1 MLDSSQPTSLAW
13 GADLRFFYNDAFIEV
28 LADRHPSALTRPFW
42 EVWPEARQDFEPA
55 MQQVWD
61 GKPVFHIN
69 MPFRIRR
76 HGSEKVWFTYSLLP
90 IRDDEG
96 KVAGVFNPIIET
108 TQQVVTGQRQSF
120 ELELVNRLRKT
131 GSPDD
136 VVAAA
141 IDLLGRR
148 LGVSRVLYAEVDLS
162 DGTAFIRRDWTAE
175 GVASMAGTK
184 NTMDDFGPEMIA
196 ALRCGTVTAID
207 DVVLDRRTGN
217 HAAAYDSIGVRAELL
232 VPLPPSGPLRVV
244 LALHRAKPHHWRTE
258 EVLVAQD
265 TAERTWMAV
274 EASRAEAALR
284 AAAAR
289 DAFRVRV
296 VDALR
301 GLDDPAE
308 IENAGAR
315 LLGEH
320 LHANRVFY
328 SPLKDD
334 HYEFVGNFE
343 RDVPHMPPENFPVPK
358 FGQWVFDAY
367 RSGLPLICT
376 DTQADPR
383 FSPAEKQAYA
393 SIYCIGTIGVPLIK
407 QGKLAAIL
415 GVQTAAARAWTADE
429 VALVA
434 DLAERIWE
442 TAERAKTGA
451 KLREAQERY
460 LALFNAIDQGFCTI
474 EMAFDAEQKP
484 VDYRFLEVSPAFER
498 ETGIHNAVGRWVRD
512 IVPDHEQHWFDIY
525 GHVALTGEPA
535 RFENY
540 STPLGRWWE
549 VYAFRIHH
557 PALRRVAIL
566 FRDITERRRAEDALR
581 DSEERLR
588 ALFDSM
594 SEAFLIM
601 EAILTAEGKIADLRF
616 IETNPAFDRYTTLGD
631 PRGRTMNELMPD
643 VDAIWHEHC
652 ERVLRTGE
660 AAQFEMPI
668 KSPDRWLAVSAT
680 RLGGANSRRLAIVFA
695 DITDRKRAEEMIRH
709 ASLHDP
715 LTGLPNRAMLFEYAN
730 HMLPHNRRT
739 GQRAAV
745 LFLDLDRFKPINDT
759 HDHETGDAVL
769 QDVARRLAERL
780 RTEDIVIRLGGDE
793 FVVLLQEIRNEAA
806 AADIARQIIARV
818 DEPYLIGELALS
830 LSASIGISIF
840 PNDGQDID
848 TLISHA
854 DLAMYQAKQAGRN
867 NFQFYSSEYSAAT
880 QLQSRIEAQLKSAL
894 RDETLHLYYQPVLDV
909 ETGAVVSVEAL
920 LRCSDTDVGPERFVP
935 VAEATGMINPI
946 GRWLLAEAA
955 RQHKRWLAHGL
966 PMIPIAVN
974 VSVVEFRDRDFADR
988 FERTIREHGIDTHA
1002 LQVELTETAVMDDV
1016 THAVQVLSR
1025 LQALGVK
1032 ILLDD
1037 FGTGHSSL
1045 AYLARLP
1052 LNKVKI
1058 DKSFVSPLEKD
1069 SVSRAV
1075 TNAMIALGRTL
1086 ELEVVAEGVE
1096 TESALDYVRA
1106 HGCTQAQG
1114 YYFGMP
1120 MSGDAFEQWYRENR
1134 GHPGKMVSPGTR
1146 LH

>member
-1 MLDSSQPTSLAW
+1 MRALLLAHDWSTFPLGNPSSWPSALKTAIQLMLDSSQPTSLAW
-13 GADLRFFYNDAFIEV
+13 GADLRFFYNDAYIEV
-28 LADRHPSALTRPFW
+28 LGDKHPSALTRPFW
-42 EVWPEARQDFEPA
+42 EVWPEVRQDFEPA
-55 MQQVWD
+55 IRRVRD
-61 GKPVFHIN
+61 GEPVFHTN
-69 MPFRIRR
+69 MPFRIHRR
-76 HGSEKVWFTYSLLP
+76 GMEKAWFTYSLLP
-90 IRDDEG
+90 IRDDAG

-108 TQQVVTGQRQSF
+108 TQQVEADRRQSF
-120 ELELVNRLRKT
+120 ELELVTRLRQM

-148 LGVSRVLYAEVDLS
+148 LGVSRVLYAEVHIS

-175 GVASMAGTK
+175 GVASMAGT
-184 NTMDDFGPEMIA
+184 TRAMDDFGPEMIA
-196 ALRCGTVTAID
+196 ALRSGTVTAID
-207 DVVLDRRTGN
+207 DVALDGRTGN

-232 VPLPPSGPLRVV
+232 VPLPPSGPLRVI

-258 EVLVAQD
+258 EILVAQD
-265 TAERTWMAV
+265 TAERTWMAA
-274 EASRAEAALR
+274 EASRAEAAVR

-289 DAFRVRV
+289 DAFRVRL

-301 GLDDPAE
+301 ELDDPAE
-308 IENAGAR
+308 IEHVATC

-328 SPLKDD
+328 SLVKGD
-334 HYEFVGNFE
+334 HYEFAGNFE
-343 RDVPHMPPENFPVPK
+343 RDVPHILPENFPVPK

-367 RSGLPLICT
+367 RSGHPLVCPN
-376 DTQADPR
+376 TQADAR
-383 FSPAEKQAYA
+383 FTPAEKEAYA
-393 SIYCIGTIGVPLIK
+393 AIQCIGTIGVPLIK
-407 QGKLAAIL
+407 QGKLVAIL

-429 VALVA
+429 VALVE
-434 DLAERIWE
+434 DLAERTWVRV
-442 TAERAKTGA
+442 ERAKAEA

-474 EMAFDAEQKP
+474 EMAFDTNGKP
-484 VDYRFLEVSPAFER
+484 VDYRLLEVSPTFEHQ
-498 ETGIHNAVGRWVRD
+498 TGIRNAIGRWIRD
-512 IVPDHEQHWFDIY
+512 IVPGHEQHWFDIY
-525 GHVALTGEPA
+525 GRVALTGEPA

-549 VYAFRIHH
+549 VYAFRIHD
-557 PALRRVAIL
+557 PALRRVAVL
-566 FRDITERRRAEDALR
+566 FRDISERRRAEEALR
-581 DSEERLR
+581 NSEERLR

-601 EAILTAEGKIADLRF
+601 EAIPNKEGGIADLRF

-631 PRGRTMNELMPD
+631 PRGRTMHELMPD

-652 ERVLRTGE
+652 ERVLRTGK

-668 KSPDRWLAVSAT
+668 KSPDRWLAVSAA
-680 RLGGANSRRLAIVFA
+680 RLGGADSRRLAIVFS
-695 DITDRKRAEEMIRH
+695 DITDRKQAEEMIRH

-759 HDHETGDAVL
+759 HGHDTGDAVL

-806 AADIARQIIARV
+806 AADIARQIITRV

-830 LSASIGISIF
+830 LSASIGISVF
-840 PNDGQDID
+840 PDDGKDID

-880 QLQSRIEAQLKSAL
+880 RLQSRIEAQLKSEL

-920 LRCSDTDVGPERFVP
+920 LR
-935 VAEATGMINPI
+935 
-946 GRWLLAEAA
+946 
-955 RQHKRWLAHGL
+955 
-966 PMIPIAVN
+966 
-974 VSVVEFRDRDFADR
+974 
-988 FERTIREHGIDTHA
+988 
-1002 LQVELTETAVMDDV
+1002 
-1016 THAVQVLSR
+1016 
-1025 LQALGVK
+1025 
-1032 ILLDD
+1032 
-1037 FGTGHSSL
+1037 
-1045 AYLARLP
+1045 
-1052 LNKVKI
+1052 
-1058 DKSFVSPLEKD
+1058 
-1069 SVSRAV
+1069 
-1075 TNAMIALGRTL
+1075 
-1086 ELEVVAEGVE
+1086 
-1096 TESALDYVRA
+1096 
-1106 HGCTQAQG
+1106 
-1114 YYFGMP
+1114 
-1120 MSGDAFEQWYRENR
+1120 
-1134 GHPGKMVSPGTR
+1134 
-1146 LH
+1146 